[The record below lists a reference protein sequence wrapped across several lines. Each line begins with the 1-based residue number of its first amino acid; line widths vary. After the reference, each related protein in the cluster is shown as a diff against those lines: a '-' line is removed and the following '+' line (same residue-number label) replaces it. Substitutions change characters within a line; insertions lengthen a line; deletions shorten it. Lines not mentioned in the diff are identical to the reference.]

1 MRYLL
6 GLDIGTS
13 GTKTALFDEF
23 GKTISTAT
31 YDYELIQPQTGWAE
45 QRPDDWWDA
54 CVKGIKAVIEKS
66 AVNAE
71 DIKGV
76 GLSGQMHGLV
86 LLDKDNKVIRNSI
99 IWCDQRT
106 EKECEEITNV
116 IGKEKLISITGNPA
130 LTGFTLSKLLWVRNN
145 EPENYAKIH
154 KVLLP
159 KDYIRFKLT
168 DVFATEVSDASGMQ
182 MLDINT
188 RDWSNELLTKLEI
201 DKSILADVYE
211 SVVVSG
217 KVTSESAKATN
228 LKEGTPVVGGAGDQ
242 AAGAIGCGIVKE
254 GIISTVIGT
263 SGVVFAATDT
273 PKFDKL
279 GRVHTL
285 CHAVPGKWHVMG
297 VTQSAGLSYKWFQ
310 NTFCKKEIA
319 DSKESGVSV
328 YDVLAKEIE
337 ESKPG
342 SNGIVYLPYL
352 MGERTPH
359 LDSNVKGGFFGVSL
373 INNHGD
379 FTRSILEGVSFSLKN
394 CLDIIEDMKVDITE
408 VRVSGGGAESPT
420 WKQILS
426 DIFQY
431 SLTTVKAS
439 EGPALGVAILAG
451 VGAGIYESVEDA
463 CDKIVN
469 GNDSDK
475 VNPNKEL
482 AKVYEDVYKVYNSLY
497 PRIKDINL

>member
-13 GTKTALFDEF
+13 GTKTALFDED
-23 GKTISTAT
+23 GKTIQTAT
-31 YDYELIQPQTGWAE
+31 YGYELFQPQVGWAE
-45 QRPDDWWDA
+45 QDPEDWWKA
-54 CVKGIKAVIEKS
+54 CVKGIKDVIEKS
-66 AVNAE
+66 GVQASN
-71 DIKGV
+71 IKGI

-86 LLDKDNKVIRNSI
+86 LVDKNHNVIRNSI

-106 EKECEEITNV
+106 EKECDYMTKV
-116 IGKEKLISITGNPA
+116 IGEKRLIKITGNPA

-145 EPENYAKIH
+145 EPNNFEKIY

-188 RDWSNELLTKLEI
+188 RNWSEELLDDLNI
-201 DKSILADVYE
+201 DKNILPNVYE

-217 KVTSESAKATN
+217 HVTEAAAKLTKLQVN
-228 LKEGTPVVGGAGDQ
+228 TPVVGGAGDQ
-242 AAGAIGCGIVKE
+242 AAGAIGNGIVSE

-273 PKFDKL
+273 PRFDEK

-285 CHAVPGKWHVMG
+285 CHAVPNKWHIMG
-297 VTQSAGLSYKWFQ
+297 VTQGAGLSLNWFKR
-310 NTFCKKEIA
+310 TFC
-319 DSKESGVSV
+319 
-328 YDVLAKEIE
+328 AKEVE
-337 ESKPG
+337 ESDKTKVNIYDILTKKASKSKPG
-342 SNGIVYLPYL
+342 SNGIIYLPYL

-359 LDSNVKGGFFGVSL
+359 IDPNVKGAFLGVSL
-373 INNHGD
+373 INNHDD
-379 FTRSILEGVSFSLKN
+379 FVRSILEGVSFSLKN
-394 CLDIIEDMKVDITE
+394 CLDIIEGMNVNISE
-408 VRVSGGGAESPT
+408 IRVSGGGAESDV
-420 WKQILS
+420 WRQILA
-426 DIFQY
+426 DIFQH

-439 EGPALGVAILAG
+439 EGGALGVAILAG

-463 CDKIVN
+463 CNRIVK
-469 GNDSDK
+469 GKEK
-475 VNPNKEL
+475 VNPNTDLKDL
-482 AKVYEDVYKVYNSLY
+482 YSKIYETYNSAY
-497 PRIKDINL
+497 PRIKDI

>member
-13 GTKTALFDEF
+13 GTKTALFDED
-23 GKTISTAT
+23 GKTIQTAT
-31 YDYELIQPQTGWAE
+31 YGYELFQPQVGWAE
-45 QRPDDWWDA
+45 QDPEDWWKA
-54 CVKGIKAVIEKS
+54 CVKGIKDVIEKS
-66 AVNAE
+66 GVQAS
-71 DIKGV
+71 DIKGI

-86 LLDKDNKVIRNSI
+86 LVDKDHNVIRKSI

-106 EKECEEITNV
+106 EKECDYMTKV
-116 IGKEKLISITGNPA
+116 IGAKRLIKITGNPA

-145 EPENYAKIH
+145 EPNNFEKIY

-188 RDWSNELLTKLEI
+188 RNWSEELLNDLNI
-201 DKSILADVYE
+201 DKNILPNVYE

-217 KVTSESAKATN
+217 HVTEAAAKLTKLQVN
-228 LKEGTPVVGGAGDQ
+228 TPVVGGAGDQ
-242 AAGAIGCGIVKE
+242 AAGAIGNGIVSE

-273 PKFDKL
+273 PRFDEK

-285 CHAVPGKWHVMG
+285 CHAVPNKWHIMG
-297 VTQSAGLSYKWFQ
+297 VTQGAGLSLNWFKR
-310 NTFCKKEIA
+310 TFC
-319 DSKESGVSV
+319 
-328 YDVLAKEIE
+328 AKEVE
-337 ESKPG
+337 ESDKTKVNIYDILTKKASKSKPG
-342 SNGIVYLPYL
+342 SNGIIYLPYL

-359 LDSNVKGGFFGVSL
+359 IDPNVKGAFLGVSL
-373 INNHGD
+373 INNHDD
-379 FTRSILEGVSFSLKN
+379 FVRSILEGVSFSLKN
-394 CLDIIEDMKVDITE
+394 CLDIIENMNVNISE
-408 VRVSGGGAESPT
+408 IRVSGGGAESDV
-420 WKQILS
+420 WRQILA
-426 DIFQY
+426 DIFQH

-439 EGPALGVAILAG
+439 EGGALGVAILAG

-463 CDKIVN
+463 CNRIVK
-469 GNDSDK
+469 GKEK
-475 VNPNKEL
+475 VNPNTDLKDL
-482 AKVYEDVYKVYNSLY
+482 YSKIYETYNSAY
-497 PRIKDINL
+497 PRIKDI

>member
-13 GTKTALFDEF
+13 GTKTALFDEN
-23 GKTISTAT
+23 GNTIKTAT
-31 YDYELIQPQTGWAE
+31 YEYDLFQPQVGWAE
-45 QRPDDWWDA
+45 QNPDDWWEA
-54 CVKGIKAVIEKS
+54 CYKGIKDVIEKS
-66 AVNAE
+66 NVQAS
-71 DIKGV
+71 DIKGI

-86 LLDKDNKVIRNSI
+86 LVDKDNRVIRNSI

-106 EKECEEITNV
+106 EKECDYITEI
-116 IGKEKLISITGNPA
+116 IGKERLIKITGNPA
-130 LTGFTLSKLLWVRNN
+130 LTGFTLSKLLWVKNN
-145 EPENYAKIH
+145 EPENYKKIY
-154 KVLLP
+154 KILLP

-168 DVFATEVSDASGMQ
+168 NVFATEVSDASGMQ

-188 RDWSNELLTKLEI
+188 RNWSTELLDDLRI

-217 KVTSESAKATN
+217 KVTEEVSKLTGLEIN
-228 LKEGTPVVGGAGDQ
+228 TPVVGGAGDQ
-242 AAGAIGCGIVKE
+242 AAGAIGNGIVSE

-273 PKFDKL
+273 PKFDKY

-285 CHAVPGKWHVMG
+285 CHAVPNKWHVMG
-297 VTQSAGLSYKWFQ
+297 VTQGAGLSLNWFKR
-310 NTFCKKEIA
+310 TFCTKEVE
-319 DSKESGVSV
+319 ESEKLNKNI
-328 YDVLAKEIE
+328 YDILTEKASN
-337 ESKPG
+337 SKPG

-359 LDSNVKGGFFGVSL
+359 IDPNVKGAFLGVSL
-373 INNHGD
+373 INNHDD
-379 FTRSILEGVSFSLKN
+379 FTRAILEGVSFSLKN
-394 CLDIIEDMKVDITE
+394 CLDIIEDMNVKIDDI
-408 VRVSGGGAESPT
+408 RISGGGAESEV
-420 WKQILS
+420 WRQILA

-431 SLTTVKAS
+431 SLTTIKAS

-463 CDKIVN
+463 CKKIIKGGEKVAPDKALEETY
-469 GNDSDK
+469 S
-475 VNPNKEL
+475 
-482 AKVYEDVYKVYNSLY
+482 KVYNQYNSAY
-497 PRIKDINL
+497 PKIKDFNF